1 MTAQAVAPREIRPA
15 VMIGLG
21 TGLGEPAIH
30 CRDAKRELGGSLDQ
44 RRLDRCRSAT
54 DVRDQLGACLA
65 HQPRFPGA
73 PISLRQIN

>member
-1 MTAQAVAPREIRPA
+1 MPA
-15 VMIGLG
+15 R
-21 TGLGEPAIH
+21 TTELGEPAIH

-54 DVRDQLGACLA
+54 DVRGQLGACLA